1 MEQGEIETLVGDLET
16 RIDRL
21 RALYDQYFMGIEKLE
36 PNVPRKDIDRRIFIL
51 RKVQIRNTGIR
62 FRFQMILQRYNTYQ
76 TYWQRICRKIDDGTY
91 KRHMLRAEAR
101 FGDGVGGAQRKSRAP
116 SVAPPSNS
124 APAADDN
131 AWLDQDFPEPALPR
145 IAPPPVAGAPLPAAS
160 ATFPV
165 TPNTSKWRKAIPAEP
180 RASSPPPPVAAPRA
194 TATAAPNAPPPLPT
208 RQAPPLPAA
217 ANASR
222 PPPTPGAASLKPAP
236 GAPSLPPARPL
247 PPPAPSRF
255 TKPPVPTTAPAPVA
269 APAKVAP
276 APPPPAK
283 VAPAAPPPPP
293 PRPAAPAASEL
304 PDDRVRQIYAQYVDT
319 KRKQNESTAAITYDG
334 LAKSLRES
342 SAKLREKHGR
352 AIDFE
357 VAVKDGKTIL
367 KPVVK

>member
-1 MEQGEIETLVGDLET
+1 LELAEIEGLVAELES
-16 RIDRL
+16 RLDRL
-21 RALYDQYFMGIEKLE
+21 RSLYDQYFMGIEKLE
-36 PNVPRKDIDRRIFIL
+36 PNVPRKDIDRRIFVL

-101 FGDGVGGAQRKSRAP
+101 FGEGVGGAQRRTKAP
-116 SVAPPSNS
+116 SVAPPPPSQTT
-124 APAADDN
+124 PAADDDS
-131 AWLDQDFPEPALPR
+131 WLDEDFPEPALPR
-145 IAPPPVAGAPLPAAS
+145 IAPPTVAGISPPLHPPAAS
-160 ATFPV
+160 SFAAAPT
-165 TPNTSKWRKAIPAEP
+165 TSKWRKAIPAEP
-180 RASSPPPPVAAPRA
+180 RASSPPPPIVARPPA
-194 TATAAPNAPPPLPT
+194 TPPAPPPLP

-217 ANASR
+217 ALTAKAPLSTGTPNA
-222 PPPTPGAASLKPAP
+222 A
-236 GAPSLPPARPL
+236 PAR

-255 TKPPVPTTAPAPVA
+255 TRPPLPTAAIAPKPPT
-269 APAKVAP
+269 P
-276 APPPPAK
+276 APPAI
-283 VAPAAPPPPP
+283 AAAPPPA
-293 PRPAAPAASEL
+293 PRRPAPAAATEL

-319 KRKQNESTAAITYDG
+319 KRKQNESTAAITYDA

-352 AIDFE
+352 SIDFE